1 MPVKIHYLKCLFFE
15 APKWTTGLS
24 QQRANSNFVLPFDG
38 ILAVAATAA
47 HRVCSGL
54 DGSLRPV

>member
-1 MPVKIHYLKCLFFE
+1 LCFDD
-15 APKWTTGLS
+15 PKWTTGLS
-24 QQRANSNFVLPFDG
+24 QQRANSSFALLFDG